1 MIREAIVLAGG
12 LGTRLRS
19 AVPELPKCLAP
30 VRGRP
35 FIAYVTDYFR
45 QQGIEKFIFALG
57 YKSDYFDDFFRE
69 SFPDGGYAVSLEKEP
84 LGTGGA
90 IRQACTVAAGR
101 TVLILNGD
109 TFFRIGLAELS
120 DFHEEKRAD
129 CSLCLRPMTDF
140 DRFGVVELDDKA
152 RVSRFLEKQYYR
164 EGLINGGVYALD
176 REAFLRAELPRVF
189 SFEKDYLEPAAGKGP
204 ADGGRADVE
213 SGPADGGG
221 RPGDGRRRLFG
232 LVQEKYFIDIG
243 IPEDYRRVQEEFKE
257 LS

>member
-1 MIREAIVLAGG
+1 MIKEAILLAGG

-19 AVPELPKCLAP
+19 TVPELPKCLAP
-30 VRGRP
+30 VRARP

-45 QQGIEKFIFALG
+45 QQGIERFIFALG
-57 YKSDYFDDFFRE
+57 YKSDYFDDFFRTE
-69 SFPDGGYAVSLEKEP
+69 FPDGGYAVSLEDVP

-90 IRQACTVAAGR
+90 IRQACGLSIEK

-109 TFFRIGLAELS
+109 TFFRIGLKALS
-120 DFHEEKRAD
+120 DFHTEKQAD

-140 DRFGVVELDDKA
+140 DRFGVVELDKEA
-152 RVSRFLEKQYYR
+152 RVGRFREKQYYR

-176 REAFLRAELPRVF
+176 RETFLRAELPRVF
-189 SFEKDYLEPAAGKGP
+189 SFEKDYLEPAAG
-204 ADGGRADVE
+204 E
-213 SGPADGGG
+213 
-221 RPGDGRRRLFG
+221 RRLFG